1 MSDEHRAAEAP
12 AAAESSKPGS
22 ASVDAPGLATR
33 IPRIV
38 VLALAGGWILTLLVV
53 FSMRVFFPLELE
65 WMEGGVLHQALRLQQ
80 GLAIYPEPSADFI
93 PFLYTPLYP
102 ALLAALGLVFPLDYA
117 LGRVVSVLSFAAVGL
132 GLWRLVGRAGKP
144 RAHRAAAVGLWAA
157 GYVFSFRW
165 YDIAR
170 ADTLL
175 LALLVWGLSLQLES
189 GRAKLATGGLAKSA
203 ARKAVLA
210 GVLMGLAFWTKQTA
224 AVFVFASG
232 VAALLWARRHLWR
245 YVLTIAIVV
254 LPPLYIGQW
263 VTDTWLWTYIYELHQ
278 THAFNAE
285 RFYKKTWGMFLHAAP
300 WLALLVAAR
309 LADWGVRGLKLL
321 ALAQGTG
328 AEKPGL
334 GARLRSL
341 GAALHQRP
349 DAAHW
354 GVFAG
359 VGLLVSALGYSTQ
372 WAEPNAFMPGVCFG
386 AAFVAVALP
395 QRGRGE
401 RAGLW
406 LIAAQL
412 LFALTVEPRYQP
424 IQSNGVRDGLK
435 ASYTWLWSEPQR
447 TVPSAAQREAAAALR
462 AELEGGGGQGEVF
475 AFQRPWWSVLS
486 GGAGHVG
493 SMGVNDI
500 PIRPKRRVQAALRKD
515 IMRGR
520 YQTLW
525 FEGRPPNWIGRTV
538 LRNYTLERRLRGDAR
553 VRPLTGYMSEA
564 GMVTPYR
571 GEQRKYV
578 RKPGR

>member
-1 MSDEHRAAEAP
+1 MSEEQAELSTSSAEA
-12 AAAESSKPGS
+12 SSKPGS
-22 ASVDAPGLATR
+22 AGVNAPGLATR
-33 IPRIV
+33 VPRIA
-38 VLALAGGWILTLLVV
+38 VLALTSAWILTLLVV
-53 FSMRVFFPLELE
+53 FCMRVGFPLELE

-117 LGRVVSVLSFAAVGL
+117 LGRVVSVLAFAAVGL

-144 RAHRAAAVGLWAA
+144 RSHRAAAVGLWAA

-175 LALLVWGLSLQLES
+175 LALLVWGLTLQLES
-189 GRAKLATGGLAKSA
+189 GREPSSSSDATRSA

-300 WLALLVAAR
+300 WLALLVIAR
-309 LADWGVRGLKLL
+309 LADWGARLVTIL

-328 AEKPGL
+328 SEGAGV

-341 GAALHQRP
+341 AAAIQARP

-354 GVFAG
+354 GALAA

-386 AAFVAVALP
+386 AAFIAVALP

-406 LIAAQL
+406 LVAAQL
-412 LFALTVEPRYQP
+412 LFALTIEPRYQP
-424 IQSNGVRDGLK
+424 IQSNGVRAGLFQD
-435 ASYTWLWSEPQR
+435 SYTWLWREPQR

-462 AELEGGGGQGEVF
+462 AELQGGQGEVF

-500 PIRPKRRVQAALRKD
+500 PIRAKRRVQGELRKD
-515 IMRGR
+515 IMGGR

-538 LRNYTLERRLRGDAR
+538 LRNYTLERRLQGDAR